1 MVEEGEVFRIRT
13 VQMDDL
19 RGLLA
24 IRRIDRVPNAWIRE
38 LSGCTKGVDEMTGKG
53 VLIWVTW
60 RE

>member
-24 IRRIDRVPNAWIRE
+24 IRRIDRVPNA
-38 LSGCTKGVDEMTGKG
+38 
-53 VLIWVTW
+53 
-60 RE
+60 